1 MSVTQAVILVGGKGE
16 RLNDMV
22 RFSPAIEVPK
32 PLMEVG
38 GKPFITYTINMLKG
52 VGFTDII
59 LIVGYRKEEYEFLKK
74 RPVCYG
80 SIKVRLWD
88 TQLDVDEAVLSIP
101 DLKDLFVL
109 INGDCFPLMDW
120 EKLYNA
126 EYPFTT
132 IKICDRDA
140 GCAVVSKSDIKNK
153 VVSVSKI
160 GDMGK
165 VYTNKIILG
174 GLHIGTPQGLQRA
187 RLFFDTVVF
196 GQ

>member
-16 RLNDMV
+16 RLNDMI

-52 VGFTDII
+52 VGFNDII

-74 RPVCYG
+74 RPV
-80 SIKVRLWD
+80 RLWD
-88 TQLDVDEAVLSIP
+88 TQPNVDEAVLSIP

-126 EYPFTT
+126 ESPFTT

-153 VVSVSKI
+153 IVSVSKI
-160 GDMGK
+160 GDMSK
-165 VYTNKIILG
+165 VYPSKIILG

-187 RLFFDTVVF
+187 RLFFDTAVF